1 MHTVAYSTSMNI
13 VKYQKLLDEKV
24 SLKAKLP
31 CGTECE
37 FKGIAY
43 SFGKGYGL
51 EFVEADGNVMFIRAR
66 NTNDVVWADQTNV
79 TKFIEG

>member
-1 MHTVAYSTSMNI
+1 MYLLAYSTFMHI
-13 VKYQKLLDEKV
+13 IKFQKLLDEKV

-31 CGTECE
+31 CGTHCE
-37 FKGIAY
+37 FKGVVY

-51 EFVEADGNVMFIRAR
+51 EFVGTDGNLMFIRAR
-66 NTNDVVWADQTNV
+66 HVNDVAWADANV

>member
-1 MHTVAYSTSMNI
+1 MNI
-13 VKYQKLLDEKV
+13 IKFQGLLNTSL

-31 CGTECE
+31 CGSDGE
-37 FKGIAY
+37 FKGVVY

-51 EFVEADGNVMFIRAR
+51 EFVGADGNVMFIRAR
-66 NTNDVVWADQTNV
+66 EVNSVSWADSNV